1 GLQSATG
8 EFIAIFDADFL
19 PKSNFLLQTILYFQD
34 KNVGVVQ
41 TRWEH
46 INQDHSLITEVQ
58 AFQLNVHFTIEQS
71 ARCQGNY
78 MLQFNGTAG
87 VWRKST
93 ILDAG
98 GWQADT
104 LTEDL

>member
-1 GLQSATG
+1 MRAPRLFFKHVAKG
-8 EFIAIFDADFL
+8 EFVAIFDADFV
-19 PKSNFLLQTILYFQD
+19 PNTDFLKRTVPHFQNE
-34 KNVGVVQ
+34 KVGMVQ

-71 ARCQGNY
+71 ARCQANY

-87 VWRKST
+87 IWRKST
-93 ILDAG
+93 IIDA
-98 GWQADT
+98 Q
-104 LTEDL
+104 